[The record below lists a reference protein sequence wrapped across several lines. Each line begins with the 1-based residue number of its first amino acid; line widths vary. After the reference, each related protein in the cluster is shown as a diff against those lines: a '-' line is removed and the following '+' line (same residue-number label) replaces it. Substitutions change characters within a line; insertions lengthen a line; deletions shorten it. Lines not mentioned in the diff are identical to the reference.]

1 MFTDLFINL
10 TNLDLQKNAHTEKT
24 EYAYQPKNP
33 RKTLDLQFKNIQI
46 FIGIPWCPEISPVT
60 EFNSSTLLNGS

>member
-24 EYAYQPKNP
+24 EYAYQPKK
-33 RKTLDLQFKNIQI
+33 KTEKNTRFTVQKYTNLHRD
-46 FIGIPWCPEISPVT
+46 PMVP
-60 EFNSSTLLNGS
+60 